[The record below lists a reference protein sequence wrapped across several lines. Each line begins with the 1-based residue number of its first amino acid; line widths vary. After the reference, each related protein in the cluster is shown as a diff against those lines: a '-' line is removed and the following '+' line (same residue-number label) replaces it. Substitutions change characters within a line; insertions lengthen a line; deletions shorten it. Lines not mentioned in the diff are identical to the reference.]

1 MFKIYD
7 GRQLFYQWDLHRK
20 LLVEDSSITQ
30 VHFSNQNRGTA
41 LVLEVYELD
50 GHRVVDVPN
59 ILLQDD
65 RPLYAYAYLD
75 DHTKL
80 TVTFTVRSRPK
91 PEEYEYTET
100 EVLTF
105 SKMME
110 RAEEAANAADESA
123 GNAADSEQAA
133 MTAAESADQ
142 SAKAA
147 AESAKKA
154 EQAAGNVKDGA
165 SAYEVAV
172 ANGFEGTEAEWL
184 ESLIGP
190 QGATGATGATG
201 KDGADGKDGTDGKS
215 AYQYAVQGGYAGT
228 EEEFAALLAEGGGGV
243 NVTAEV
249 GQTILVEEIDESGK
263 PTKWKAVDYQP
274 RTHWSKFE
282 EIVPATEVTD
292 FSTDDLGVPMST
304 MPICKL
310 EVGHTYKVIFDGVE
324 YTCVATA
331 ESLGD
336 FVGVGIGNAV
346 FNGREDTGEPFAI
359 AYTDVLSYS
368 FLFAFDTNA
377 HSVRVLG
384 EVPQKI
390 PTKFVPTL
398 EEMRTTE
405 TALLEETTITNE
417 SEPLTQLAFM
427 PAVGDICE
435 VTWNG
440 TQYICEAKDV
450 SEFTG
455 LKSIALGNLDLAMD
469 TGDTGEPFIVVIFSS
484 GEGELFVLKEP
495 ESDSI
500 VVSIKA
506 EIATKIPAKYI
517 PDEVR
522 AYAPYYL
529 QFVKDEDGDNFA
541 YNPIISVAHLEAMI
555 DSGRQVI
562 AKLTYIEP
570 LTGISAG
577 TFYMGLAQELN
588 ADSKR
593 AILFQ
598 NGSYQVGLEPQEDGT
613 YKGTFGSID

>member
-7 GRQLFYQWDLHRK
+7 GRQLFYQWDLNRK

-133 MTAAESADQ
+133 KTAAESADQ

-201 KDGADGKDGTDGKS
+201 KDGTDGKS
-215 AYQYAVQGGYAGT
+215 AYEYAVQGGYAGT

-274 RTHWSKFE
+274 RTHWE
-282 EIVPATEVTD
+282 EGVVFFPETTLEDEGGGLYLLAESALPFVAGEEYIVNFNGT
-292 FSTDDLGVPMST
+292 
-304 MPICKL
+304 
-310 EVGHTYKVIFDGVE
+310 E
-324 YTCVATA
+324 YTVECVDMSDAVGGA
-331 ESLGD
+331 PAKAFALGSIE
-336 FVGVGIGNAV
+336 FPPP
-346 FNGREDTGEPFAI
+346 EGEPPFVI
-359 AYTDVLSYS
+359 M
-368 FLFAFDTNA
+368 AFEN
-377 HSVRVLG
+377 
-384 EVPQKI
+384 VPDQ
-390 PTKFVPTL
+390 
-398 EEMRTTE
+398 EDM
-405 TALLEETTITNE
+405 TAVMAGSDYEGQPIT
-417 SEPLTQLAFM
+417 F
-427 PAVGDICE
+427 G
-435 VTWNG
+435 
-440 TQYICEAKDV
+440 
-450 SEFTG
+450 
-455 LKSIALGNLDLAMD
+455 
-469 TGDTGEPFIVVIFSS
+469 
-484 GEGELFVLKEP
+484 
-495 ESDSI
+495 
-500 VVSIKA
+500 IKQ
-506 EIATKIPAKYI
+506 IQTVKIPAKYYDKVFYIDVTKNEDETYSTLNTPEEVNAAYESAI
-517 PDEVR
+517 PIFLRLDNDGQIVFGLLMAR
-522 AYAPYYL
+522 QPY
-529 QFVKDEDGDNFA
+529 FA
-541 YNPIISVAHLEAMI
+541 
-555 DSGRQVI
+555 SGRYQ
-562 AKLTYIEP
+562 YIFNFDFLDE
-570 LTGISAG
+570 LYYFSVSDNNNGGFSVYGASA
-577 TFYMGLAQELN
+577 TFASQIDARLKELGL
-588 ADSKR
+588 
-593 AILFQ
+593 I
-598 NGSYQVGLEPQEDGT
+598 T
-613 YKGTFGSID
+613 